1 MKRLQGL
8 VALVVLLS
16 LTACG
21 ASAASYNNRGNEK
34 FESGE
39 YDAALD
45 DYTSARLEEPDLPE
59 PYYNGGN
66 SFYRKGDLDKAQ
78 LQLNQSAR
86 RAAGDT
92 AQQTHYNLGN
102 TFFQQQNWAEAIEAY
117 KEALRI
123 NPEDWDAKHNLEL
136 ALRQQQQQQQQ
147 QQQDQQ
153 QGGSGQGDQQQE
165 DQNGPQG
172 EQPQQGGQQ
181 GQGNQGQGQDEQE
194 NPDSSG
200 GQNQQQQQQPQ
211 SGRTELTPDE
221 AKQLLDALGQDNQT
235 LQDRLG
241 QRFQSQSPPP
251 AQDW

>member
-1 MKRLQGL
+1 MKRFQWL
-8 VALVVLLS
+8 VTMVVLLS
-16 LTACG
+16 STACG

-34 FESGE
+34 FEAEE

-66 SFYRKGDLDKAQ
+66 AFYRKGDLDKAQ
-78 LQLNQSAR
+78 LQLNQSVR
-86 RAAGDT
+86 RAESAT

-123 NPEDWDAKHNLEL
+123 NPDDWDAKHNLEL

-147 QQQDQQ
+147 NQQ
-153 QGGSGQGDQQQE
+153 QGEGGQGDQQQQ
-165 DQNGPQG
+165 DQSNQQG
-172 EQPQQGGQQ
+172 DQPQQGGQQ
-181 GQGNQGQGQDEQE
+181 GQDNQGQGQQDDQE
-194 NPDSSG
+194 NPNGSG
-200 GQNQQQQQQPQ
+200 GQNQQQQQPQ

-221 AKQLLDALGQDNQT
+221 AEQLLDALGQDNQT

>member
-1 MKRLQGL
+1 MKRFQWL
-8 VALVVLLS
+8 VAMVVLLS
-16 LTACG
+16 STACG

-34 FESGE
+34 FEAEE

-66 SFYRKGDLDKAQ
+66 AFYRKGDLDKAQ
-78 LQLNQSAR
+78 LQLNQSVR
-86 RAAGDT
+86 RAESAT

-123 NPEDWDAKHNLEL
+123 NPDDWDAKHNLEL

-147 QQQDQQ
+147 QQNQQ
-153 QGGSGQGDQQQE
+153 QGEGGQGDQQQQ
-165 DQNGPQG
+165 DQSNQQG
-172 EQPQQGGQQ
+172 DQPQQGGQQ
-181 GQGNQGQGQDEQE
+181 GQDNQGQGQQDDQE
-194 NPDSSG
+194 NPNGSG
-200 GQNQQQQQQPQ
+200 GQNQQQQQPQ

-221 AKQLLDALGQDNQT
+221 AEQLLDALGQDNQT